1 MFTYFKNSYWNSVF
15 FLLMFWP
22 QSSSLVGTG
31 SVADCTLKESWP
43 HLKNRTNAVQ
53 INTWNFRFRAVRFMG
68 ENSASDLFLQVWS
81 SRYGQSSSQGRQTMT
96 TPLTLLPTGQSS
108 VASER
113 VGKTRAEQS
122 NPLASARSV
131 HLFCVFSRPTSDS
144 VRERPSPRAFRQ
156 RCHRGEGVA
165 CSRQRW
171 WWWVDA

>member
-1 MFTYFKNSYWNSVF
+1 
-15 FLLMFWP
+15 
-22 QSSSLVGTG
+22 
-31 SVADCTLKESWP
+31 
-43 HLKNRTNAVQ
+43 
-53 INTWNFRFRAVRFMG
+53 MG

-131 HLFCVFSRPTSDS
+131 RLFCVFSRPTSDS

-165 CSRQRW
+165 CSRQR
-171 WWWVDA
+171 VNDDNLGPSEGKGTPESRPISAVSARRFVRHSV